1 MKNIPSIIELNED
14 IANDLR
20 SKLGLTDDDLKKVV
34 NALPLVL
41 SGQFKL
47 SYLFLGDIQDNCFP
61 DKASTELNGGTLER
75 QGRIYLNRNPFPD
88 SIGVFKLSVTG
99 IAGSILRSD
108 LTFKSNDDAL
118 NAGQVYVLDT
128 EYTLTG
134 TADEIEVRSIGSG
147 VDYNLSVGN
156 NLTITEPVIGVD
168 KTVTVSEVVT
178 QPTAGETE
186 ELYRQAIL
194 NAIQLEPQGGA
205 KSDYR
210 IWSGDAQGVRLIYPY
225 VRDGEA
231 GTVDIYVEATL
242 VDSEDGKGTPGTAI
256 LNAVADVIDFD
267 PDVTKPDYERARR
280 YSQSKQS
287 SSSKFS
293 LSGKFESK
301 TENPEFTNLIKLR
314 FRATCILSAIP
325 PFCIVKAL
333 DDAQSKANKNN
344 ATFATLWARTKDAF
358 TNYIVVQDKTNTGLE
373 LMKGL
378 LSWMKDNMGS
388 IINLIGSITVAFIGW
403 KVIVGIVS
411 LVNGIMSAFT
421 AIMTVHRFV
430 VLWATLTN
438 TGYAASLWAVAAA
451 TLAAYWPLLLIAGA
465 LGLLVYAFW
474 DTGDAADDMV
484 SKQVAALSKGDAA
497 MINSTDVM
505 ARELGKQKKLM
516 EVPKIVNPASKEAVK
531 MNQILGQENK
541 RRELS
546 SAFGFGKDSIA
557 GSNSILAASAI
568 IILASVIFCKATGLS
583 KYCDI
588 LDPTIS
594 NEPAISITDREVFL
608 PNS

>member
-41 SGQFKL
+41 SGQLKL
-47 SYLFLGDIQDNCFP
+47 LYLFLGDIQDNCFP

-99 IAGSILRSD
+99 VAGSILRSD

-134 TADEIEVRSIGSG
+134 TTDEIEVRSIGAG

-186 ELYRQAIL
+186 ELYRQATL

-280 YSQSKQS
+280 PMQANVEVSAITLIPVDVTITGLNDDSASVQTAIESSLKDFIYDVRPFIDGADLLRNKNDILYSGNVQGVVTSALLNGNFFDVLELKVDGNIVTS
-287 SSSKFS
+287 Y
-293 LSGKFESK
+293 
-301 TENPEFTNLIKLR
+301 EFGLGNIPYLRNLI
-314 FRATCILSAIP
+314 F
-325 PFCIVKAL
+325 
-333 DDAQSKANKNN
+333 N
-344 ATFATLWARTKDAF
+344 
-358 TNYIVVQDKTNTGLE
+358 
-373 LMKGL
+373 
-378 LSWMKDNMGS
+378 
-388 IINLIGSITVAFIGW
+388 
-403 KVIVGIVS
+403 
-411 LVNGIMSAFT
+411 
-421 AIMTVHRFV
+421 
-430 VLWATLTN
+430 
-438 TGYAASLWAVAAA
+438 
-451 TLAAYWPLLLIAGA
+451 
-465 LGLLVYAFW
+465 
-474 DTGDAADDMV
+474 
-484 SKQVAALSKGDAA
+484 
-497 MINSTDVM
+497 
-505 ARELGKQKKLM
+505 
-516 EVPKIVNPASKEAVK
+516 
-531 MNQILGQENK
+531 
-541 RRELS
+541 
-546 SAFGFGKDSIA
+546 
-557 GSNSILAASAI
+557 
-568 IILASVIFCKATGLS
+568 
-583 KYCDI
+583 
-588 LDPTIS
+588 
-594 NEPAISITDREVFL
+594 
-608 PNS
+608 

>member
-34 NALPLVL
+34 SALPLVL
-41 SGQFKL
+41 SAQFKL

-88 SIGVFKLSVTG
+88 SIGVFKFSVTG
-99 IAGSILRSD
+99 VAGSVLRSD

-134 TADEIEVRSIGSG
+134 TADVIEVRSIGAG

-210 IWSGDAQGVRLIYPY
+210 IWSGDAQGVRLVYPY

-242 VDSEDGKGTPGTAI
+242 IDSADGKGTPTNAIMYGTGG
-256 LNAVADVIDFD
+256 VEDVINFD
-267 PDVTKPDYERARR
+267 PDTTKPDYERARR
-280 YSQSKQS
+280 PMQANVEVSAITLIPVDVTITGLNDDSASVQTAIESSLKDFIYDVRPFIDGADLLRNKNDILYSGNVQGVVTSALLNGNFFNVLELKVDGNIVTS
-287 SSSKFS
+287 Y
-293 LSGKFESK
+293 
-301 TENPEFTNLIKLR
+301 EFGLGNIPYLRNLI
-314 FRATCILSAIP
+314 F
-325 PFCIVKAL
+325 
-333 DDAQSKANKNN
+333 N
-344 ATFATLWARTKDAF
+344 
-358 TNYIVVQDKTNTGLE
+358 
-373 LMKGL
+373 
-378 LSWMKDNMGS
+378 
-388 IINLIGSITVAFIGW
+388 
-403 KVIVGIVS
+403 
-411 LVNGIMSAFT
+411 
-421 AIMTVHRFV
+421 
-430 VLWATLTN
+430 
-438 TGYAASLWAVAAA
+438 
-451 TLAAYWPLLLIAGA
+451 
-465 LGLLVYAFW
+465 
-474 DTGDAADDMV
+474 
-484 SKQVAALSKGDAA
+484 
-497 MINSTDVM
+497 
-505 ARELGKQKKLM
+505 
-516 EVPKIVNPASKEAVK
+516 
-531 MNQILGQENK
+531 
-541 RRELS
+541 
-546 SAFGFGKDSIA
+546 
-557 GSNSILAASAI
+557 
-568 IILASVIFCKATGLS
+568 
-583 KYCDI
+583 
-588 LDPTIS
+588 
-594 NEPAISITDREVFL
+594 
-608 PNS
+608 